1 MFRGRRES
9 AGSVY
14 IRYSTQLSP
23 ANSAESERSLSASL
37 HSVTG
42 ECNWRKSNPYWL
54 RWPSPD
60 CIWRTDG
67 TCSLL
72 SGGTEIAVWVAKNR
86 EHQLRAKACES
97 GNMAQST
104 RQHTNGTDRQPKH
117 KQTKRHTHR
126 KQQQKQHQTNKTQK
140 QRQTNRQQTNSRNAI
155 PETQLGSRWD
165 CMPDCN
171 SPRGVGTVGSNRLEK
186 ENWSKR

>member
-14 IRYSTQLSP
+14 LRYSTQFSP

-42 ECNWRKSNPYWL
+42 ECNWRKSNPYWH

-60 CIWRTDG
+60 YIWRTDG

-72 SGGTEIAVWVAKNR
+72 SGGIEIAVWVTKEQRISNCGPKPV
-86 EHQLRAKACES
+86 KAGIWS
-97 GNMAQST
+97 RLHDNTQRNGQQRHPNKPQ
-104 RQHTNGTDRQPKH
+104 TNAPQTKTSKQPTNSD
-117 KQTKRHTHR
+117 KQTI
-126 KQQQKQHQTNKTQK
+126 TNELEEC
-140 QRQTNRQQTNSRNAI
+140 NPRN
-155 PETQLGSRWD
+155 
-165 CMPDCN
+165 
-171 SPRGVGTVGSNRLEK
+171 TVGIAVGLHAGQQ
-186 ENWSKR
+186 